1 MKKQSIPLTAEE
13 QYPEL
18 KIEARYIEL
27 TALQMITQAKRK
39 LLRANKTTC
48 PYPAQCMLEML
59 VKNLQEAI

>member
-39 LLRANKTTC
+39 LLRANKTNC

-59 VKNLQEAI
+59 VKNLQEAV

>member
-1 MKKQSIPLTAEE
+1 MKKQNKILTAEQE
-13 QYPEL
+13 YPEL

-48 PYPAQCMLEML
+48 PYPAQCILEIL